1 MIRQLS
7 APELHKFLE
16 HLKVSKKTDV
26 LIVYAFATWCGF
38 CMRNPQTGLAN
49 FESQVSGLSN
59 NSEIRGRIFKYDAS
73 KTETQQAFLKATGQ
87 QVTSFP
93 SIYCFYNV
101 DGHLRIAKVPAN
113 GQYINKLHKLENLI
127 RQ

>member
-7 APELHKFLE
+7 APELHKFLDN
-16 HLKVSKKTDV
+16 LKVSTKTDV

-49 FESQVSGLSN
+49 FETQVDGLSN
-59 NSEIRGRIFKYDAS
+59 NSDIRGRIFKYDAS
-73 KTETQQAFLKATGQ
+73 KTEMQQAFLRATGQ

-101 DGHLRIAKVPAN
+101 DGTLRSVKVPAN
-113 GQYINKLHKLENLI
+113 GQYLKKFHKLENLI
-127 RQ
+127 RS